1 MNSVYV
7 LPRILSILF
16 LRLFPFA
23 FYFSLV
29 YCLHGGDFL
38 AFFDALTDFI
48 FVEDAPDKADLILVP
63 GSTSGELALHAAN
76 LWHQGFSDQILV
88 SGRCSIGLS
97 HFPGA
102 DSPAAYQGRMFDTE
116 CSFLSQILL
125 DEGVPEASILRED
138 QASFTYENAIF
149 SKLLTDRLGIF
160 PKTAILCCKSFHAR
174 RSLLYYQL
182 LYPDTHFLVCPVT
195 VQNITRDNW
204 TQTPE
209 AIDVVLGEV
218 ERCGTQFHQI
228 LREYRKG

>member
-1 MNSVYV
+1 MQITDKIADM
-7 LPRILSILF
+7 LTRIRNASAAKHDTVDV
-16 LRLFPFA
+16 P
-23 FYFSLV
+23 SSNMK
-29 YCLHGGDFL
+29 
-38 AFFDALTDFI
+38 
-48 FVEDAPDKADLILVP
+48 KAI
-63 GSTSGELALHAAN
+63 A
-76 LWHQGFSDQILV
+76 
-88 SGRCSIGLS
+88 
-97 HFPGA
+97 
-102 DSPAAYQGRMFDTE
+102 
-116 CSFLSQILL
+116 QILL

>member
-1 MNSVYV
+1 M
-7 LPRILSILF
+7 
-16 LRLFPFA
+16 
-23 FYFSLV
+23 
-29 YCLHGGDFL
+29 DFL
-38 AFFDALTDFI
+38 I
-48 FVEDAPDKADLILVP
+48 F
-63 GSTSGELALHAAN
+63 
-76 LWHQGFSDQILV
+76 Q
-88 SGRCSIGLS
+88 
-97 HFPGA
+97 A

-149 SKLLTDRLGIF
+149 SKLLTDRLRIF

>member
-1 MNSVYV
+1 M
-7 LPRILSILF
+7 
-16 LRLFPFA
+16 
-23 FYFSLV
+23 
-29 YCLHGGDFL
+29 

-48 FVEDAPDKADLILVP
+48 FVEDAPDKTDLILVP

-149 SKLLTDRLGIF
+149 SSK
-160 PKTAILCCKSFHAR
+160 
-174 RSLLYYQL
+174 
-182 LYPDTHFLVCPVT
+182 
-195 VQNITRDNW
+195 
-204 TQTPE
+204 
-209 AIDVVLGEV
+209 
-218 ERCGTQFHQI
+218 
-228 LREYRKG
+228 

>member
-1 MNSVYV
+1 MDYAEFMKN
-7 LPRILSILF
+7 
-16 LRLFPFA
+16 A
-23 FYFSLV
+23 EN
-29 YCLHGGDFL
+29 
-38 AFFDALTDFI
+38 FI
-48 FVEDAPDKADLILVP
+48 FAEGKPEKADIIFVP
-63 GSTSGELALHAAN
+63 GNGFPEMAENAAK
-76 LWHQGFSDQILV
+76 LYKQGYASYILP
-88 SGRCSIGLS
+88 SGRYSVTVGKFAGVQTKKELYD
-97 HFPGA
+97 G
-102 DSPAAYQGRMFDTE
+102 DYETE
-116 CSFLSQILL
+116 WEFLKSVLMKN
-125 DEGVPEASILRED
+125 GVPKEAILRED
-138 QASFTYENAIF
+138 QSTFTYENAIF